1 MSLTLSFC
9 YAAQRA
15 FVFVHCRAML
25 LVAKQCTA
33 VLALQTS
40 ATTFVWCIGQE
51 ADVQP
56 AAHVATGV
64 PMTDLERQFFANS
77 QPDDSSDSSSDSDQ
91 ESMNAASEDDEDDG
105 LDHF

>member
-1 MSLTLSFC
+1 MQWILHL
-9 YAAQRA
+9 YI
-15 FVFVHCRAML
+15 AM
-25 LVAKQCTA
+25 Q
-33 VLALQTS
+33 LALQMCNI
-40 ATTFVWCIGQE
+40 FCIVNCLQE

-56 AAHVATGV
+56 AAHVAPGV

-77 QPDDSSDSSSDSDQ
+77 QPDDSSESSSDSDQ

>member
-1 MSLTLSFC
+1 MFTLLCS
-9 YAAQRA
+9 AVILAI
-15 FVFVHCRAML
+15 VHCSAVIFCCTKPCNSSCVL
-25 LVAKQCTA
+25 QC
-33 VLALQTS
+33 L
-40 ATTFVWCIGQE
+40 QE
-51 ADVQP
+51 ADLQSS
-56 AAHVATGV
+56 AHIATGV